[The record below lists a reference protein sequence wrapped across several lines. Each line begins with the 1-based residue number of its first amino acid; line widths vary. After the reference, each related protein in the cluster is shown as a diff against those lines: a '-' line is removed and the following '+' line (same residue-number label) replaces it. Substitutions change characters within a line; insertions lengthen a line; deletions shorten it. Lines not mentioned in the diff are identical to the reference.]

1 MVNRKKKKGSSILI
15 TVGMFA
21 MLSIL
26 IMSVLAMT
34 TSGYSLRIKNNKRIE
49 NFYAADSGLEISQKV
64 LHDYLG
70 KVVKASLNKV
80 DEYVQSKPDG
90 KLSQS
95 EKEEKFQEFF
105 KDIILNGGTLK
116 DDTGNVIEQLKT
128 VKDEVE
134 LPSNYDSFKRDGKNI
149 EIQSEIKSLK
159 KDGTEIVIPTI
170 PYKDINKFSLN
181 VKSNFTDKDNKDREV
196 EVDFDILIPEYG
208 KLLVRA
214 KNSKAPN
221 ILNYIVGVDGD
232 YTITTD
238 TTTSVLG
245 DMWVKGNTPN
255 DREVNS
261 ENKYDGGIVVRQPEG
276 SAYSAPEVRWDGTIA
291 TNGTLNISN
300 IIFKSGLKGQS
311 GEENIFARNIKIDNS
326 KNKTGDSSLF
336 GDETN
341 LHVYNDFLLEGI
353 KNKIVLKNFYGLN
366 DINDYEKNW
375 ENKKL
380 KNAQKSSSMIIN
392 SEDFGNGSSIDIKND
407 LYILGTS
414 YLDLKGDDYQTGQ
427 STIMNN
433 ISRPYT
439 IRDCGEK
446 EHEHEPEECPYNEYF
461 YQYKT
466 YGDSGIH
473 IATKDKDGNELILG
487 EVIEETGEAVKPSKL
502 ALAKK
507 FYETNTDYFN
517 AGLTVPEDNIASTG
531 VILANNQA
539 IARAPRLEQIE
550 KAEKKQGEFA
560 KEVFYMGNNEG
571 SYDKKEFWN
580 NKVNETVNSSFNWNG
595 ISDIA
600 QKDHNGDSSSSIIDI
615 GGNNRDFIHITSK
628 KTLNEIMV
636 EAKNDGH
643 ELGKYGNRWA
653 TATSAVPHIILSN
666 SDKELVLRNTGTGNP
681 KLEKETDSQI
691 IYNVNIGNGVDAPPL
706 LVIAK
711 GKIAFEPFNGYNH
724 IMLISAD
731 NAEIKVPYG
740 DPAIIGNYDS
750 GTSEG
755 KQKLINELF
764 KYILE
769 KDSILGGVGGSIL
782 LGSEDRVTTNAIEVS
797 HLIKSKNWKIN
808 K

>member
-105 KDIILNGGTLK
+105 KDIILKGGSLK
-116 DDTGNVIEQLKT
+116 DNTGNVIEQLKT

-170 PYKDINKFSLN
+170 PYKDIYKFSLN

-300 IIFKSGLKGQS
+300 IIFKSGIEGQS
-311 GEENIFARNIKIDNS
+311 GEENIFVRNIKIDN
-326 KNKTGDSSLF
+326 KDDKKMDSSLF
-336 GDETN
+336 GDKTN
-341 LHVYNDFLLEGI
+341 LHVYNDFLLQGI
-353 KNKIVLKNFYGLN
+353 KNKIVLNNFYGLN

-380 KNAQKSSSMIIN
+380 ENAQKSSSMIIN
-392 SEDFGNGSSIDIKND
+392 SEDFGKDSSIDIKND

-439 IRDCGEK
+439 MRYDD
-446 EHEHEPEECPYNEYF
+446 YF
-461 YQYKT
+461 YQYKR

-473 IATKDKDGNELILG
+473 IATKDKDGKELSFSG
-487 EVIEETGEAVKPSKL
+487 EQSKV
-502 ALAKK
+502 ALAEQ
-507 FYETNTDYFN
+507 FYKTNTSYFK
-517 AGLTVPEDNIASTG
+517 AGLTVPENNIASTG

-539 IARAPRLEQIE
+539 IARAPRVEQIE

-571 SYDKKEFWN
+571 NYGQKEFWN

-636 EAKNDGH
+636 EATNDGH

-653 TATSAVPHIILSN
+653 NATSAVPHIILSN
-666 SDKELVLRNTGTGNP
+666 SDKELVLRNKGTGNP
-681 KLEKETDSQI
+681 KLEKETDTQI
-691 IYNVNIGNGVDAPPL
+691 IYNVNIGNGVNAPPL

-711 GKIAFEPFNGYNH
+711 GKITFEPFNGYNH

-769 KDSILGGVGGSIL
+769 KDSILGEVGGSIL

-797 HLIKSKNWKIN
+797 HLIKSKNWKLN

>member
-80 DEYVQSKPDG
+80 DEYVQSKPNG
-90 KLSQS
+90 RLSQS

-105 KDIILNGGTLK
+105 KDIILKGGTLK

-170 PYKDINKFSLN
+170 PYEDIYKFSLN

-245 DMWVKGNTPN
+245 DMWVKGNTLS
-255 DREVNS
+255 DEDINS

-300 IIFKSGLKGQS
+300 IIFKSGIEGQS
-311 GEENIFARNIKIDNS
+311 GEENIFARNIKIDN
-326 KNKTGDSSLF
+326 KDDKKMDSSLF
-336 GDETN
+336 GDKTN
-341 LHVYNDFLLEGI
+341 LHVYNDFLLQGI
-353 KNKIVLKNFYGLN
+353 KNKIVLNNFYGLN

-392 SEDFGNGSSIDIKND
+392 SEDFGKDSSIDIKND

-439 IRDCGEK
+439 MRYDD
-446 EHEHEPEECPYNEYF
+446 YF
-461 YQYKT
+461 YQYKR

-473 IATKDKDGNELILG
+473 IATKDKDGKELSLSG
-487 EVIEETGEAVKPSKL
+487 EQSKV
-502 ALAKK
+502 ALAEQ
-507 FYETNTDYFN
+507 FYKTNTSYFK
-517 AGLTVPEDNIASTG
+517 AGLKVPEDNIASTG

-539 IARAPRLEQIE
+539 IARTPRVEQIE

-571 SYDKKEFWN
+571 NYGQKEFWN

-636 EAKNDGH
+636 EATNDGH

-653 TATSAVPHIILSN
+653 NETSAVPHIILSN
-666 SDKELVLRNTGTGNP
+666 SDKELVLRNTGSGNP
-681 KLEKETDSQI
+681 KLEKETDTQI

-711 GKIAFEPFNGYNH
+711 GKITFEPFNGYNH

-740 DPAIIGNYDS
+740 KPAIIGNYDS

-797 HLIKSKNWKIN
+797 HLIKSKNWNLN

>member
-1 MVNRKKKKGSSILI
+1 MVNRKKKRGSSILI

-21 MLSIL
+21 ILSIL

-70 KVVKASLNKV
+70 KVVKSSLNKV

-105 KDIILNGGTLK
+105 KDIILNGGELK
-116 DDTGNVIEQLKT
+116 DDIGNIIEQLRSA
-128 VKDEVE
+128 KDEVE

-149 EIQSEIKSLK
+149 EIQSKLKSLK
-159 KDGTEIVIPTI
+159 KDGTEIITLAV

-181 VKSNFTDKDNKDREV
+181 VKSNFKDKDNKDREV

-245 DMWVKGNTPN
+245 DMWVKGNIPN
-255 DREVNS
+255 DRDVNS

-300 IIFKSGLKGQS
+300 IIFKSGIKGQS

-326 KNKTGDSSLF
+326 KDKTGDSSLF

-392 SEDFGNGSSIDIKND
+392 SEDFGKDSSIDIKND

-427 STIMNN
+427 SIIMNN

-439 IRDCGEK
+439 MRYDD
-446 EHEHEPEECPYNEYF
+446 YL
-461 YQYKT
+461 YQYKR

-473 IATKDKDGNELILG
+473 IATKDKDGKELSLSG
-487 EVIEETGEAVKPSKL
+487 EQSKV
-502 ALAKK
+502 ALAEQ
-507 FYETNTDYFN
+507 FYKTNTSYFK
-517 AGLTVPEDNIASTG
+517 AGLTVSKDNIASTG
-531 VILANNQA
+531 VILANNQS
-539 IARAPRLEQIE
+539 IARTPRAEQIE
-550 KAEKKQGEFA
+550 KAKKKQGEFA

-571 SYDKKEFWN
+571 NYGQKEFWN

-600 QKDHNGDSSSSIIDI
+600 QKDHNGDSSSSIIDL

-643 ELGKYGNRWA
+643 ELGKYGNRWE
-653 TATSAVPHIILSN
+653 TTTSAVPHIILSN
-666 SDKELVLRNTGTGNP
+666 TNKELVLRNTGTSNP
-681 KLEKETDSQI
+681 KLEKETNTQI
-691 IYNVNIGNGVDAPPL
+691 IYNINIGNGADAPPL

-711 GKIAFEPFNGYNH
+711 GKITFEPFNGYNH

-740 DPAIIGNYDS
+740 VPAIIGNYDS

-797 HLIKSKNWKIN
+797 YLIKSKNWKLN

>member
-80 DEYVQSKPDG
+80 DEYVKSKPDG

-105 KDIILNGGTLK
+105 KDIILKGGSLK

-170 PYKDINKFSLN
+170 PYKDIYKFSLN

-245 DMWVKGNTPN
+245 DMWVKGNTLS
-255 DREVNS
+255 DEDINS

-300 IIFKSGLKGQS
+300 IIFKSGIEGQS
-311 GEENIFARNIKIDNS
+311 GEENIFARNIKIDN
-326 KNKTGDSSLF
+326 KDDKKMDSSLF
-336 GDETN
+336 GDKTN
-341 LHVYNDFLLEGI
+341 LHVYNDFLLQGI
-353 KNKIVLKNFYGLN
+353 KNKIVLNNFYGLN

-392 SEDFGNGSSIDIKND
+392 SEDFGKDSSIDIKND

-439 IRDCGEK
+439 MRYDD
-446 EHEHEPEECPYNEYF
+446 YF
-461 YQYKT
+461 YQYKR

-473 IATKDKDGNELILG
+473 IATKDKDGKELSLSG
-487 EVIEETGEAVKPSKL
+487 EQSKV
-502 ALAKK
+502 ALAEQ
-507 FYETNTDYFN
+507 FYKTNTSYFK
-517 AGLTVPEDNIASTG
+517 AGLKVPEDNIASTG

-539 IARAPRLEQIE
+539 IARTPRVEQIE

-571 SYDKKEFWN
+571 NYGQKEFWN

-636 EAKNDGH
+636 EATNDGH

-653 TATSAVPHIILSN
+653 NATSAVPHIILSN

-681 KLEKETDSQI
+681 KLEKETDTQI

-711 GKIAFEPFNGYNH
+711 GKITFEPFNGYNH

-740 DPAIIGNYDS
+740 KPAIIGNYDS

-797 HLIKSKNWKIN
+797 HLIKSKNWKLN